1 MKTYF
6 VQHAVAHDAV
16 VDPDRSL
23 TEAGQAQAQKVAQ
36 HLRQRGITLSTVF
49 HSGKTRALQ
58 TAQIFAE
65 AFGAPCEQLDG
76 LNPNDDPQVV
86 RDRLQQPDVMY
97 VGHLPNIQRLVNLV
111 ITGESEIEA
120 IRFSNAAVACV
131 DIDQDDS
138 RLAWLITPTLCE

>member
-1 MKTYF
+1 MKAYF
-6 VQHAVAHDAV
+6 VQHAVAHGGD
-16 VDPDRSL
+16 VDPERSL
-23 TEAGQAQAQKVAQ
+23 TVAGQAQAQKVAQ

-49 HSGKTRALQ
+49 HSGKKRAQQ

-76 LNPNDDPQVV
+76 LNPNDDPQQVLAGIV
-86 RDRLQQPDVMY
+86 QADAMY
-97 VGHLPNIQRLVNLV
+97 VGHLPNIQRLANLV